1 MRIAVVVLF
10 IGSAAAQGAY
20 PYGPADKVPVVAN
33 AGYKAGHPFAP
44 AVVADT
50 AYKALVYPQE
60 PKAYKAGLPY
70 GPAEDVVAD
79 SAYKNKARALGGP
92 SVAAPVVADKTYK
105 GKIGTLGAPAV
116 AAPVV
121 QDAVNKKRKAREV
134 KAPAVTAPV
143 VPDAENK
150 NKARALGAYPY
161 APADTVAIVENQVV
175 DEALDYFQGPAV
187 AVAIVANAPSQAGKK
202 ARALHRDPS
211 PAVAAPVIKD
221 KAYRIRQSRQGLKP
235 DHAAAAPAV
244 AAPVV
249 ADEYKRAHP
258 NAPAVGSG
266 LRRH

>member
-50 AYKALVYPQE
+50 AYKALVYPPE

-70 GPAEDVVAD
+70 GPAEDADTAYVVTKA
-79 SAYKNKARALGGP
+79 KKKARALGGP

-143 VPDAENK
+143 VPDAANK
-150 NKARALGAYPY
+150 NKARTLGAYPY
-161 APADTVAIVENQVV
+161 APADTVAVVENQVV
-175 DEALDYFQGPAV
+175 DGALDYSQGP
-187 AVAIVANAPSQAGKK
+187 APSQAGKK
-202 ARALHRDPS
+202 L
-211 PAVAAPVIKD
+211 
-221 KAYRIRQSRQGLKP
+221 
-235 DHAAAAPAV
+235 
-244 AAPVV
+244 
-249 ADEYKRAHP
+249 E
-258 NAPAVGSG
+258 
-266 LRRH
+266 